1 MQSKT
6 RNRKSNS
13 SQRTCHLRCAM
24 NEKNVKKLTDKE
36 YKEYIYSLTG
46 GEKVIEPET
55 EDKN

>member
-1 MQSKT
+1 MS
-6 RNRKSNS
+6 
-13 SQRTCHLRCAM
+13 
-24 NEKNVKKLTDKE
+24 EKNVKKLTDKE